1 VSRREER
8 LDRIR
13 SSSSGSH
20 GSTSVLGQALS
31 AGPLWETVGVL
42 DVLREDDT
50 NDLRKAR
57 GAFFTPPPL
66 ADYIA
71 SWAMTEGTSRVLE
84 PSCGEAAFLIS
95 AGRFARERELTDVSY
110 AGVELFETS
119 ARFAEMVLAD
129 AGIKANVRVSDFF
142 RLAPNPVHDCVIGNP
157 PYIRYQEHAGESR
170 ERSSMAAAAA
180 GVELSELASSWA
192 AFVVHSAQFLRRGG
206 RLGLVLPAELLS
218 VNYAAPV
225 RRFLLESFKKV
236 ELVLFGERV
245 FPTVQ
250 EEVVLLLAEGFRDG
264 PTDRFT
270 LFQAESVQ
278 DLPSMDAPST
288 WIPRAAGEKWT
299 AAMVGPRARSIYDAA
314 LSTEGFSVL
323 HQWGETSLGAVTGN
337 NSFFALTWEQVKAR
351 GLSRNDLV
359 RISPPGSRHLRGL
372 ELSSRRLRQLSEEGK
387 ATYLFRPA
395 GNPST
400 AGLELIQEG
409 EAAKVNDAYK
419 CRVRSP
425 WWRVPLVAIPD
436 LFLTYM
442 NADTPRLTTNDAGV
456 HHLNSVHG
464 VYFHLQHRELGRSLL
479 PLASINTLTMLG
491 AETVGRAYGG
501 GMLKIEPKEADLL
514 PVPSPALVE
523 AQEEALHAIRS
534 RVASALRMGD
544 LQHAVELVDDVILKA
559 GLGLNDYEVEELRSA
574 QKALFSRRKA
584 RSKPVAR
591 G

>member
-1 VSRREER
+1 M
-8 LDRIR
+8 
-13 SSSSGSH
+13 
-20 GSTSVLGQALS
+20 
-31 AGPLWETVGVL
+31 L
-42 DVLREDDT
+42 DVLREADT

-57 GAFFTPPPL
+57 GAFFTPSAV

-84 PSCGEAAFLIS
+84 PSCGEATFLVS
-95 AGRFARERELTDVSY
+95 ADRFAKERSLPDVHYS
-110 AGVELFETS
+110 GVELFETS
-119 ARFAEMVLAD
+119 ARFAEMLLAE
-129 AGIKANVRVSDFF
+129 AGVEADVRVSDFF
-142 RLAPNPVHDCVIGNP
+142 NVAPQPVYDCVIGNP
-157 PYIRYQEHAGESR
+157 PFIRYQEHSGESR
-170 ERSSMAAAAA
+170 ERSRTAASAA

-225 RRFLLESFKKV
+225 RRFLLESFQKV

-250 EEVVLLLAEGFRDG
+250 EEVVLLLAEGFREG

-270 LFQAESVQ
+270 LFQANDVQ
-278 DLPSMDAPST
+278 NLPSMDAPST
-288 WIPRAAGEKWT
+288 WIPGSAGDKWT
-299 AAMVGPRARSIYDAA
+299 AAMVRSRARSIYDAA
-314 LSTEGFSVL
+314 LSGEAFSVL
-323 HQWGETSLGAVTGN
+323 HHWGETSLGAVTGN
-337 NSFFALTWEQVKAR
+337 NSFFALTWEQVKER

-395 GNPST
+395 GNPSS
-400 AGLELIQEG
+400 AGIALIQEG
-409 EAAKVNDAYK
+409 EGRGVNEAYK

-442 NADTPRLTTNDAGV
+442 NADTPRLTTNNAGV

-464 VYFHLQHRELGRSLL
+464 VYFHLEHRELGRALL
-479 PLASINTLTMLG
+479 PIASLNTLTMLG

-514 PVPSPALVE
+514 PVPSAALVA
-523 AQEEALHAIRS
+523 AQAGPLHAIRS
-534 RVASALRMGD
+534 RVVSALRNGD
-544 LQHAVELVDDVILKA
+544 LPHAVELVDDVILRS
-559 GLGLNDYEVEELRSA
+559 GLGLADSDIEELKLA
-574 QKALFSRRKA
+574 QHALFSRRKA
-584 RSKPVAR
+584 RSKPVIR